1 MMNTFKGEATY
12 DIFNEYFSH
21 VDDPR
26 QAHKIDHL
34 LGEILFVTV
43 LAVIAGADDFNEIAK
58 YCKTK
63 YKWLST
69 FLKFPG
75 GIPSHD
81 TFNRVLCM
89 IDADQFQQSFVD
101 WIADIR
107 TGINPVDDKTED
119 TEREIVSVDGK
130 TVRRS
135 KDDNKGKKAI
145 HMVSAFSSK
154 YGLVMGQQK
163 CMEKSNE
170 ITAIPALLNI
180 LLVKGSIIT
189 IDAMG
194 CQKKIAEKI
203 IKKSADYI
211 LAIKGNQGNLYNEVI
226 DIFGKIKTPEFSHYT
241 YQTDNQVDKD
251 HGRIETR
258 ECTTINN
265 LDWLYEVHGWE
276 EVKSIAKV
284 TSTVHCMKT
293 GKETVETRYY
303 ISSLSGNATLIN
315 KAVRKH
321 WYIENKLHWVL
332 DVVFKEDYS
341 RVRTGNG
348 AENLTTIRKIAL
360 NTIKRDNTVKTSIK
374 NKRKMC
380 GWDDNYALNILKNMK
395 AE

>member
-1 MMNTFKGEATY
+1 MNTIKEDAVYEA
-12 DIFNEYFSH
+12 FNEYFSH
-21 VDDPR
+21 IDDPR

-34 LGEILFVTV
+34 LSEILFVTV

-63 YKWLST
+63 YHWLST

-89 IDADQFQQSFVD
+89 IDAAQFQQSFID

-107 TGINPVDDKTED
+107 TGIEPGDNKTEELKKD
-119 TEREIVSVDGK
+119 VISVDGK

-135 KDDNKGKKAI
+135 KDDNNGKKAI

-154 YGLVMGQQK
+154 FGLVLGQEK
-163 CMEKSNE
+163 CLEKSNE
-170 ITAIPALLNI
+170 ITAIPALLTM
-180 LLVKGSIIT
+180 LLIKGAVIT

-194 CQKKIAEKI
+194 CQKKIAEEI
-203 IKKSADYI
+203 IKKEADYI
-211 LAIKGNQGNLYNEVI
+211 LAIKGNQANLHKEVI
-226 DIFGKIKTPEFSHYT
+226 DIFNKVKTPAFAHYV
-241 YQTDNQVDKD
+241 YQTETEVDKD

-258 ECTTINN
+258 ECVTINN
-265 LDWLYEVHGWE
+265 LGWLFEIHGWKG
-276 EVKSIAKV
+276 VKSIAKV
-284 TSTVHCMKT
+284 TATVQHQAS
-293 GKETVETRYY
+293 GKETVEERYY
-303 ISSLSGNATLIN
+303 ISSLSGNATFIN
-315 KAVRKH
+315 RAVRKH
-321 WYIENKLHWVL
+321 WYVENKLHWVL
-332 DVVFKEDYS
+332 DVIFKEDYS

-395 AE
+395 A